1 MQNCFPYLFTWTNNA
16 FTLLCSAALR
26 VRPRRRQEP
35 FWRKNPGGLAQTC
48 PLGGA
53 ATWEKG
59 RARGSKQNI
68 WELSRIKTIVNFKS
82 TLNLT
87 KLILMCLSFVYWNNI
102 HAGPRRTTSVDSTLS
117 NLRKWSASNWRLHK
131 DSLETMIPKSKDK
144 YIINT
149 FYVFI
154 VV

>member
-1 MQNCFPYLFTWTNNA
+1 
-16 FTLLCSAALR
+16 
-26 VRPRRRQEP
+26 
-35 FWRKNPGGLAQTC
+35 
-48 PLGGA
+48 
-53 ATWEKG
+53 
-59 RARGSKQNI
+59 
-68 WELSRIKTIVNFKS
+68 
-82 TLNLT
+82 
-87 KLILMCLSFVYWNNI
+87 MCLSFVYWNNI
-102 HAGPRRTTSVDSTLS
+102 HAGPRQTTSVDSTLS